1 MKQVYD
7 RKQFVRI
14 NGGKWEETSWRW
26 HLNYLD
32 LEEYKE
38 NNPVYN
44 KTTNWEDAIMFVEE
58 YCLNGEV
65 LRTLF
70 KDRPYCL
77 KTPTSGL
84 HWTYTD
90 KKSFESIELKIE
102 FEPFKGSMDILM
114 ANLSADE
121 LCEYLKD
128 RGVQYVV
135 SR

>member
-7 RKQFVRI
+7 VRQLVRI
-14 NGGKWEETSWRW
+14 NGGEWEETSWKW
-26 HLNYLD
+26 HLVYANK
-32 LEEYKE
+32 EEYMEE
-38 NNPVYN
+38 NEMYN
-44 KTTNWEDAIMFVEE
+44 KTTNWEDAVMFVEDHV
-58 YCLNGEV
+58 LNGEV
-65 LRTLF
+65 MRTFF
-70 KDRPYCL
+70 KNRPFCL